1 MAKWN
6 LGKLT
11 RDQALQEISDIGQEM
26 AAQRARDERIVRAA
40 LERAANKLNQEA
52 LYWSGLREGV
62 LFDREVNKIHSLAD
76 NPEEVEAIIKKAG
89 ERHD

>member
-1 MAKWN
+1 
-6 LGKLT
+6 
-11 RDQALQEISDIGQEM
+11 
-26 AAQRARDERIVRAA
+26 VRAA